1 MAEPIVE
8 TRIVWANIPHHPRV
22 TLNMKN
28 SVDNVIAFP
37 GNRHHSREKNGSFL
51 LNEILEEAI
60 YCTQY
65 RAIFARILV
74 EVEPLGETWVEG
86 NAAEVRQMLCHS
98 LINAMGQTAPEGT
111 VTIALTQ
118 RSPIKFQRSIKIT
131 AERLHHDLNQL
142 CPTSDALPQENIALL
157 EGAIAQEIISMQ
169 PKTTVVTVQFGQ
181 SRILME
187 FFTASR

>member
-1 MAEPIVE
+1 
-8 TRIVWANIPHHPRV
+8 
-22 TLNMKN
+22 MKN
-28 SVDNVIAFP
+28 SIGNVIAFP
-37 GNRHHSREKNGSFL
+37 GNRSHSREKNGSFL

-60 YCTQY
+60 YCIQY

-86 NAAEVRQMLCHS
+86 NAAEVKQMLCHS
-98 LINAMGQTAPEGT
+98 LINAIGQTAPEGT

-118 RSPIKFQRSIKIT
+118 RSPIKLQRSIKVT
-131 AERLHHDLNQL
+131 AEPLHHALNRL
-142 CPTSDALPQENIALL
+142 CPTSDALPQENIGAARL
-157 EGAIAQEIISMQ
+157 EGAIAQAIISMQ

-187 FFTASR
+187 FFTASW